1 MFEDEKHESLE
12 DAIDQPFEISEE
24 FDPNYDDAFDYESN
38 VPLADDIQEAVTFD
52 VNSIDYSMADPD
64 EITEVHIAMQILA
77 HLKTTDKSIAED
89 LYYQFLLHKFNIVE
103 EDPTQLT
110 HEEKIYVASSFKMFV
125 RYMFLVEYGIKFKCS
140 WHHDLICDTLENLFL
155 GKLDCPRIII
165 NIPPRYSKTQLM
177 IYFIA
182 WTMGH
187 VPDSENIMI
196 GYSKMLSM
204 DSSSKIRDVIMNEKY
219 KQIFDVE
226 LDKSSKAKDDFKT
239 TKGGKVYAT
248 STGGTLTGKGAGKL
262 RTSWGGCII
271 CDDPNNT
278 LDAFSEA
285 QRENA
290 NSWFANTLLSRR
302 NNMERTPII
311 IVQQRV
317 HENDISG
324 FILPTIDNPKGGVG
338 ETFTHINIPAI
349 LNKEDLKKLNVP
361 EDSPTITEGD
371 VEADEYPLW
380 HEKISLKKLR
390 NMKENLPVLTF
401 FGQYQQQPFAT
412 DGTII
417 KSSWLMPRA
426 KPKESEIKY
435 RCFVLDT
442 AQTVN
447 NRSDWSVIMVAC
459 VLTDNSV
466 FIENIFRKRMEAPEL
481 ADQTLKMFRLYK
493 PRKIYIEYKSSGIG
507 LIQYLKTENIP
518 LPIHPIPRNASAG
531 DGDSLVR
538 ASAVS
543 TYIKCGYVS
552 YLENAPWV
560 PVFMHELMAFP
571 TGTHDDQVDCLVDLV
586 SREVVPSGS
595 FMPDMDV
602 EDLPLKQSTYKKVVE
617 KEIESEQDIVD
628 LLDTMGI
635 NYRGKKKKSNNNEP
649 EWASLL

>member
-1 MFEDEKHESLE
+1 MSFEEYEE
-12 DAIDQPFEISEE
+12 IEVDAPFEISEDY
-24 FDPNYDDAFDYESN
+24 DPHYDDSFDYESN
-38 VPLADDIQEAVTFD
+38 VPLEEDVQEAITFD
-52 VNSIDYSMADPD
+52 VESIDYSTADPN
-64 EITEVHIAMQILA
+64 EINQVHIAMQILS
-77 HLKTTDKSIAED
+77 HLKTTDKSISEE
-89 LYYQFLLHKFNIVE
+89 LYYQFLLHKFEIEE
-103 EDPTQLT
+103 EDPTELSR
-110 HEEKIYVASSFKMFV
+110 EEKLYVASSFKMFV
-125 RYMFLVEYGIKFKCS
+125 RYIFLVEYGFKFKCS

-155 GKLDCPRIII
+155 GKLDCPRIVI

-204 DSSSKIRDVIMNEKY
+204 DSSSKIRDVITNAKY
-219 KQIFDVE
+219 LQIFDVE

-262 RTSWGGCII
+262 RKSWGGCII

-302 NNMERTPII
+302 NNMELTPII

-324 FILPTIDNPKGGVG
+324 FILPTIDKPKGGVN

-361 EDSPTITEGD
+361 EDSETITKGD
-371 VEADEYPLW
+371 AENDEYPLW

-390 NMKENLPVLTF
+390 EMKEGLPVLTF
-401 FGQYQQQPFAT
+401 FGQYQQQPYAT

-417 KSSWLMPRA
+417 KSSWLMPRSR
-426 KPKESEIKY
+426 PKESEIKY
-435 RCFVLDT
+435 RAFVLDT

-447 NRSDWSVIMVAC
+447 TRSDWSVILVAC

-466 FIENIFRKRMEAPEL
+466 FIENIYRKRMEAPDL
-481 ADQTLKMFRLYK
+481 ADQVLKMFRIYK

-552 YLENAPWV
+552 YMENAPWV
-560 PVFMHELMAFP
+560 PVFHHEIMAFP

-586 SREVVPSGS
+586 VKEVVPGGT
-595 FMPDMDV
+595 FMPDMEV
-602 EDLPLKQSTYKKVVE
+602 EDLPLKSSTYSKVVSRE
-617 KEIESEQDIVD
+617 VESEEDAIQF
-628 LLDTMGI
+628 LDTMGI
-635 NYRGKKKKSNNNEP
+635 AYRGKKKQQANDP